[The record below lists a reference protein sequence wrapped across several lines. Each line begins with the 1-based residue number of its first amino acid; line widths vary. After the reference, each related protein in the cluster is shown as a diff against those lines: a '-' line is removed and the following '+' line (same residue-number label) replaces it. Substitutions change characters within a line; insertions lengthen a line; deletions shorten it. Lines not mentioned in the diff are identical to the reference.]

1 MMSRKLVGI
10 LATATTTVVI
20 GLGAAPAY
28 ADNANSV
35 QPAIAIPVSHKY
47 SLVNHTIA
55 KYWTRK
61 AQLLGSC
68 SAVNV
73 GLTCTIARGKSASRT
88 VQVDFSASRGA
99 ITAALGI
106 SSAYTVETTVSCSAH
121 INAGQRWGAW
131 PVGSHHKYLVKD
143 TATTSF
149 GATTTNVG
157 TTYKY
162 TFNPY
167 ASSISCGLF

>member
-1 MMSRKLVGI
+1 MNRKLFSI
-10 LATATTTVVI
+10 LTTATTTVALA
-20 GLGAAPAY
+20 LGAAPAY
-28 ADNANSV
+28 ASNVSTVD
-35 QPAIAIPVSHKY
+35 PALAIPVTHKY
-47 SLVNHTIA
+47 SLVNHTITTF
-55 KYWTRK
+55 WTRK

-88 VQVDFSASRGA
+88 VQVDFSATRGS

-149 GATTTNVG
+149 GATTVNVG